1 MGEQGGGQHRQSH
14 RQRHQP
20 TDTPAG
26 WSLYD
31 SAKVEPPRWL
41 IKSLLPETG
50 VAIIPGQWGSYKTTT
65 ALDMALAVMTNRPFA
80 GQYRIKRAGAVI
92 YFALEGAGTLQS
104 RLAAIARQYGAPEKL
119 PFAWRGDCPLLTA
132 KDAGPAIAAHCDAAA
147 EYFKRV
153 YGVPTVLVL
162 IDTYSVAAGFTASGD
177 DSDTAATQKTFNA
190 LRFVHKHTGAA
201 VVVVD
206 HFGKMMESGTR
217 GSSNKEGNADAVL
230 ATLAD
235 KELNGT
241 ISNTRLA
248 VRKQRDGRSGFE
260 IPFTPQVVELGL
272 DEDGDPITAVVLDW
286 GTQRMATHT
295 ARKSKDLI
303 LLCTVLAEIIAKK
316 GFAFLP
322 EPGGPTV
329 QACHSDDLRDAFLA
343 QRKKRRNAA
352 PDSSAPRMAYQ
363 RALAAAV
370 ERGMAGT
377 RSNDGQSL
385 VWKKA

>member
-1 MGEQGGGQHRQSH
+1 VLDATRAAVADDPQWDWCQEELTILRMGCDFIVKKPELATLLPDKWREPFTAALVHGHRPDIGYNRSGFYFRAWKTKAGEGTAAPAADAQAS
-14 RQRHQP
+14 
-20 TDTPAG
+20 DTPAG

-31 SAKVEPPRWL
+31 SARVEPPRWL
-41 IKSLLPETG
+41 IKGLLPETG
-50 VAIIPGQWGSYKTTT
+50 MAIIPGQWGSYKTTT

-104 RLAAIARQYGAPEKL
+104 RLAAIARQPSAPDRL

-132 KDAGPAIAAHCDAAA
+132 KDAGPAIAVHCDAAA
-147 EYFKRV
+147 RYFKRA
-153 YGVPTVLVL
+153 YGVPTVLIL
-162 IDTYSVAAGFTASGD
+162 IDTYSVAAGFTLSGD
-177 DSDTAATQKTFNA
+177 DSDVSATQKTFNA
-190 LRFVHKHTGAA
+190 LRYVHKHTGAA

-235 KELNGT
+235 KEINGT

-286 GTQRMATHT
+286 GNPRMT
-295 ARKSKDLI
+295 AHPVRKSKDLT
-303 LLCTVLAEIIAKK
+303 C
-316 GFAFLP
+316 
-322 EPGGPTV
+322 
-329 QACHSDDLRDAFLA
+329 C
-343 QRKKRRNAA
+343 A
-352 PDSSAPRMAYQ
+352 PCWQ
-363 RALAAAV
+363 
-370 ERGMAGT
+370 G
-377 RSNDGQSL
+377 
-385 VWKKA
+385 